1 MYKVAIFISRDNLR
15 QAVVQGLAE
24 AGCTLLVPKRHDDW
38 LEFVCSH
45 RPQFVFIEPDSRWV
59 EIGDLTSTLAGHDG
73 LSEIKVIAVVD
84 EQNARRVEADWKV
97 SDVVFAP
104 FAPVEMATRMDLA
117 MWRDGQPS
125 AEDILAAGDL
135 AINLATY
142 EVTVEGEPI
151 QLTFKE
157 YELLRFLVSHPS
169 AVHSRNALLNHVWG
183 YDYYGGTRT
192 VDVHIRR
199 LREKLGLAA
208 AERIE
213 TVRNVGYRFRA

>member
-1 MYKVAIFISRDNLR
+1 MYKVALFIDRHNLR
-15 QAVVQGLAE
+15 RAVMHSLAQ
-24 AGCTLLVPKRHDDW
+24 AGCTLLVPKRHEDW
-38 LEFVCSH
+38 LEFVCSR
-45 RPQFVFIEPDSRWV
+45 RPQFVFIEPDSHWV
-59 EIGDLTSTLAGHDG
+59 GIGELTSELAGHDG

-84 EQNARRVEADWKV
+84 EHSARQVAADWKI
-97 SDVVFAP
+97 SDVIFPP
-104 FAPVEMATRMDLA
+104 FAQVEMATRMNLV
-117 MWRDGQPS
+117 MWRHGQPA

-135 AINLATY
+135 VINLATY
-142 EVTVEGEPI
+142 EVTVAGEAV

-169 AVHSRNALLNHVWG
+169 TVHSRNALLNHVWG

-199 LREKLGLAA
+199 LREKLGLTA
-208 AERIE
+208 AEHIE